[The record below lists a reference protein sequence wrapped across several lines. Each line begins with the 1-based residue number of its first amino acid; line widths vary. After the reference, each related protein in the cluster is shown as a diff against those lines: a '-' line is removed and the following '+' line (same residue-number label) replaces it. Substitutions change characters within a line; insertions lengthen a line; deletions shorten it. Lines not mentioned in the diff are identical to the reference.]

1 MKSAKES
8 EGSRTS
14 VFTVLLSGM
23 LLGTAGTAVAL
34 APDEASVT
42 SLGVARVAIGG
53 VTLIALAPLFGGSR
67 RRIIGLIRRP
77 GVWVMAMS
85 TAGFQPLFFGATTR
99 TGVALSTVL
108 TIGTMPVF
116 TGLISRILLREK
128 LTRVWVAA
136 TSLAVT
142 GLVLRSLDQ
151 LETIDSLGVVM
162 AIGAG
167 LCTGFYVNGAKY
179 ELNRGGHAV
188 ELPAMAYT
196 LSAIL
201 FIPLLIGD
209 DLSWIS
215 STSGI
220 FSVLYLGLISMALAN
235 TLQVVGL
242 QRLSPGPTATLL
254 LADPLTATLLGVFLL
269 GEGITTLAIAGL
281 VLVSIALIWQG
292 ISQSRQSQQKVR
304 IN

>member
-1 MKSAKES
+1 
-8 EGSRTS
+8 
-14 VFTVLLSGM
+14 M

-34 APDEASVT
+34 APNQASVT

-53 VTLIALAPLFGGSR
+53 VTLIALAPLFGGNR
-67 RRIIGLIRRP
+67 RRIFGLIRRP
-77 GVWVMAMS
+77 GVWVMAIS

-108 TIGTMPVF
+108 TIGTMPLF

-128 LTRVWVAA
+128 LTRVWIAA

-142 GLVLRSLDQ
+142 GLVLRSWDQ
-151 LETIDSLGVVM
+151 LETIDSLGVTM
-162 AIGAG
+162 ALGAG

-179 ELNRGGHAV
+179 ELNHGGHAV

-196 LSAIL
+196 LSAVL
-201 FIPLLIGD
+201 LIPLLVGD
-209 DLSWIS
+209 DLSWIE
-215 STSGI
+215 STQGVI
-220 FSVLYLGLISMALAN
+220 TVLYLGFISMALAN

-254 LADPLTATLLGVFLL
+254 LADPLTATLLGIFILDETITPIATIGLL
-269 GEGITTLAIAGL
+269 F
-281 VLVSIALIWQG
+281 VSIALVWQG
-292 ISQSRQSQQKVR
+292 VAQSRVNKSS
-304 IN
+304 IA

>member
-1 MKSAKES
+1 
-8 EGSRTS
+8 
-14 VFTVLLSGM
+14 M

-34 APDEASVT
+34 APNQASVT

-53 VTLIALAPLFGGSR
+53 VTLIALAPFFGGNR
-67 RRIIGLIRRP
+67 RRIFGLIRRP
-77 GVWVMAMS
+77 GVWVMAIS

-108 TIGTMPVF
+108 TIGTMPLF

-128 LTRVWVAA
+128 LTRVWIAA

-142 GLVLRSLDQ
+142 GLVLRSWDQ
-151 LETIDSLGVVM
+151 LETIDSLGVTM
-162 AIGAG
+162 AVGAG

-179 ELNRGGHAV
+179 ELNHGGHAV

-196 LSAIL
+196 LSAVL
-201 FIPLLIGD
+201 LIPLLVGD
-209 DLSWIS
+209 DLSWIE
-215 STSGI
+215 STQGVI
-220 FSVLYLGLISMALAN
+220 TVLYLGFISMALAN

-254 LADPLTATLLGVFLL
+254 LADPLTATLLGIFILDETITPIATIGLL
-269 GEGITTLAIAGL
+269 F
-281 VLVSIALIWQG
+281 VSIALVWQG
-292 ISQSRQSQQKVR
+292 VAQSRVNKSS
-304 IN
+304 IA